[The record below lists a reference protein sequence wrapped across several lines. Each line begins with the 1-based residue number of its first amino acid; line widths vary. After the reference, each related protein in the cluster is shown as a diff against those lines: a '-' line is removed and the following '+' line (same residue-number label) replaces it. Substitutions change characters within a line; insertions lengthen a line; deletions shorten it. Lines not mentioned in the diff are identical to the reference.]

1 VAWLCRCFGGI
12 PQAGT
17 AQARHIEKSQGFG
30 TESLNQNLLI
40 PNEVQETTQQGQ
52 CKVLPMDFFGVLIG
66 KICETGFAPL
76 APLEKSK
83 ATYTLHNVIRDAIGM
98 AERQEVFL
106 DTPSDEV
113 SSEDRETETHITAE
127 NADVAYWDYKNL
139 REFLS
144 EIHQLMNLELSKRM
158 GRNFNAVAWAHD
170 PNRTEAEVLELFAK
184 LQNEHP
190 DLVVPSVAVKRPS
203 ARLMVQN
210 KRVEAAIAN
219 TMAVLVENGSEYGD
233 LLDQCADLDLSN
245 EELLD
250 FLDSKVMKSN
260 ANRLKCDNQSNIPRN
275 IVSNYFKY
283 REQVFKNDSKYPTMC
298 GFLAALAESN
308 NFSGNT
314 DETIINRLNQAN
326 SSKK

>member
-1 VAWLCRCFGGI
+1 
-12 PQAGT
+12 
-17 AQARHIEKSQGFG
+17 
-30 TESLNQNLLI
+30 
-40 PNEVQETTQQGQ
+40 
-52 CKVLPMDFFGVLIG
+52 MDFFGVLIG
-66 KICETGFAPL
+66 KIRETGFAPL

-83 ATYTLHNVIRDAIGM
+83 ATYTLHNVIRDALGM
-98 AERQEVFL
+98 AERQDIFL

-113 SSEDRETETHITAE
+113 PSEDRETETHITAE
-127 NADVAYWDYKNL
+127 NADVAYWDYKKL
-139 REFLS
+139 RAFLS
-144 EIHQLMNLELSKRM
+144 DIHQLMNLELSKRM
-158 GRNFNAVAWAHD
+158 GRNCNAVAWAHD
-170 PNRTEAEVLELFAK
+170 PNRTESEILEFFAK

-190 DLVVPSVAVKRPS
+190 DLVVPNSAVKRPS

-233 LLDQCADLDLSN
+233 LLDQCADLDLNN

-314 DETIINRLNQAN
+314 DETIINRFNQAN
-326 SSKK
+326 SLKK